1 MAGFGSIQKELK
13 KIKKKK
19 EKEKHNKALS
29 FILWKKNP
37 FFKKKRA
44 SKASKAIK
52 GLKLNWKRALNYKWY
67 LCLIKILIQ

>member
-19 EKEKHNKALS
+19 EKKKHNKALS

-37 FFKKKRA
+37 FLKKERK
-44 SKASKAIK
+44 
-52 GLKLNWKRALNYKWY
+52 
-67 LCLIKILIQ
+67 